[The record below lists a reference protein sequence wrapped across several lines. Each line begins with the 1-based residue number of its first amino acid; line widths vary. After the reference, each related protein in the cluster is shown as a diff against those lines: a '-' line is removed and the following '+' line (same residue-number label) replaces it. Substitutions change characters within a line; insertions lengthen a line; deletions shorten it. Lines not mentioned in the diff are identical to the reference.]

1 MSPDSQLSPLAPKRF
16 PRMAEIPGVDLA
28 AQAAGIRYSGRPDV
42 LLVRLAK
49 DTAAAGVF
57 TKSKTASAPVLW
69 CRDHIRAGKARGLVV
84 NSGNA
89 NAFSGHEGEHA
100 VRMTTGAAAGAL
112 GCPLGQ
118 VFAASTGVIGEP
130 LPWQKFVGVMDSLGA
145 KVAPGGWKKAAQ
157 AIRTTD
163 TYPKGATRTATIGGV
178 AVTINGIAKGSGMIA
193 PDMGTMLAFIFTDAK
208 IPASVLQTLVRTG
221 ANKSFNAITVDS
233 DTSTSDTVLA
243 FATGKG
249 ARHKRVASVGDAHL
263 KDFKFKFNEVLLS
276 LAHQIVRDGEGASK
290 FLTVNVTGAE
300 SAKAA
305 KAIGFSI
312 ANSPLVK
319 TMVAGADP
327 NWGRIVMAVG
337 KAGEKADR
345 DRIGIVIGDF
355 PVAKKGVVAAD
366 YNEAQVAGYMAGDEV
381 SITVDV
387 RIGRGKFTVWTCD
400 LTHEYI
406 RINADYRS

>member
-1 MSPDSQLSPLAPKRF
+1 MPSDSKLSPLAPKRF
-16 PRMAEIPGVDLA
+16 PRMAGIPGVDLA

-42 LLVRLAK
+42 LLVRLAPG
-49 DTAAAGVF
+49 TTAAGVF

-69 CRDHIRAGKARGLVV
+69 CRDHIGAGKARGLVV

-89 NAFSGHEGEHA
+89 NAFSGHEGERA
-100 VRMTTGAAAGAL
+100 VLMTTGAAARAL
-112 GCPLGQ
+112 GCPVAQ

-130 LPWQKFVGVMDSLGA
+130 LPWQKFAGVMESLNA
-145 KVAPGGWKKAAQ
+145 KVASGGWKKAAQ

-163 TYPKGATRTATIGGV
+163 TYPKGATRTAIIGGV
-178 AVTINGIAKGSGMIA
+178 PVTINGIAKGSGMIA

-208 IPASVLQTLVRTG
+208 IPASVLQTVVRAG
-221 ANKSFNAITVDS
+221 AAKSFNAITVDS
-233 DTSTSDTVLA
+233 DTSTSDTFLA

-249 ARHKRVASVGDAHL
+249 ARHKQVASVGDVHL
-263 KDFKFKFNEVLLS
+263 KDFKAKFSEVLLS

-300 SAKAA
+300 SASAA
-305 KAIGFSI
+305 KSIGLSI

-345 DRIGIVIGDF
+345 DRIAIAIGAF
-355 PVAKKGVVAAD
+355 AVAKKGVLTAD
-366 YNEAQVAGYMAGDEV
+366 YDEATVASYMTGDEV

-387 RIGRGKFTVWTCD
+387 GIGRGKFTVWTCD

>member
-100 VRMTTGAAAGAL
+100 VRMTTRAAAGAL
-112 GCPLGQ
+112 GCPVGQ

-130 LPWQKFVGVMDSLGA
+130 LPWQKFVGVMDFLGA

-163 TYPKGATRTATIGGV
+163 TYPKGAARAATIGGV

-208 IPASVLQTLVRTG
+208 IPASVLQSLVRTG

-233 DTSTSDTVLA
+233 DTSTSDTVLV

-249 ARHKRVASVGDAHL
+249 ARHKQVASIGDAHL
-263 KDFKFKFNEVLLS
+263 KDFKFKFSEVLLS

-305 KAIGFSI
+305 KAVGFSI

-345 DRIGIVIGDF
+345 DRIGIAIGDF
-355 PVAKKGVVAAD
+355 PVAKKGLVAAD
-366 YNEAQVAGYMAGDEV
+366 YNEAQVAAYMTGDEV

-387 RIGRGKFTVWTCD
+387 GIGRGKFTVWTCD
-400 LTHEYI
+400 LTHDYI